1 MFSWTLAKAKWEWRY
16 SRLMLWHVTLCFVLL
31 TNPAVIFHTSMLLLI
46 TNHKLVA
53 PWTCWVWGQRN
64 LAKLYLDVLHHS
76 WLWLWADALMSH
88 RCWPNAARASF
99 APPGPTLTDGG
110 GSNQTRM
117 IRRTFRQ
124 EKYCTVLQTLNNTW
138 PFFPFFF
145 IKHFLTNITIIWT
158 ISMFSSL
165 SRLNN
170 RRRLHGFHASCT
182 AATEHNQPAEAIR
195 SLICAPSHA
204 LVFHCWIFLY
214 R

>member
-1 MFSWTLAKAKWEWRY
+1 
-16 SRLMLWHVTLCFVLL
+16 MLWHVTLCFVLL
-31 TNPAVIFHTSMLLLI
+31 TNPAVIFHTGMLLWI

-88 RCWPNAARASF
+88 RCLPNAARASLHQLVRLWEMEEVLIKRVWSGEPSGKKNT
-99 APPGPTLTDGG
+99 ALCYK
-110 GSNQTRM
+110 QLITRGH
-117 IRRTFRQ
+117 
-124 EKYCTVLQTLNNTW
+124 
-138 PFFPFFF
+138 FFPFFF
-145 IKHFLTNITIIWT
+145 IRHFLTNITIIWT

-204 LVFHCWIFLY
+204 FVFHCWIFLY